1 MSELIDRIVD
11 VTTISKEISDTIA
24 NLNLL
29 NASIEAVKLN
39 VTSLADATRKA
50 KVGEDLIKNSK
61 SLNDEFTKG
70 GQVMKAWEIEVQK
83 LNEKTEKLTTSEKA
97 ASIEIAK
104 ARLELAA
111 ATKATKEAAI
121 ADIEKTANNGKLSD
135 SYNGLQRQLKNS
147 IAEYKNLSQAELAAG
162 KGKELLSKINETQAS
177 LKKTDASMGNYQ
189 RNVGNYAS
197 ALEGLT
203 PKLGG
208 LAGTLLNIAQ
218 SAKKSQDELN
228 EMGGDNGLGIMS
240 NPRIP
245 AGLAKIMTGIKGIGQ
260 SAIAMGKAFF
270 ANPIIAVA
278 GSLVFIFTQV
288 KKAFEESEERSNKL
302 NEAMARLAPIGRT
315 IGDVFEV
322 IADGF
327 IKFVEVSGKA
337 IAAVT
342 EFLGINPK
350 GSADQFAKAEKM
362 KQDAIINTRKAAER
376 ASKLEADL
384 ENQRAIIA
392 DKESYSF
399 EQRMQALK
407 KAEQL
412 EKQLA
417 ATKTEIARQN
427 LKAVLAENA
436 LDDNNA
442 EANQRKTDAVVAFNK
457 VKQEQATLS
466 RKLSKDEQ
474 KLIKEN
480 EADLKEQAATAKA
493 TADKII
499 AARRRLVDSQFAIQ
513 EESEQKSIDMS
524 NEAFNRQIE
533 DLKNNGE
540 LTKSLKSNL
549 EKAQDAEI
557 LKIKNEWKVK
567 QLNDDIKLDE
577 LIISQMQKNGQDTLK
592 EQKALLKKQMDA
604 EILAGGDLATIQLK
618 YQYLSLNLEEENS
631 AKKIA
636 LFEKTIAKQ
645 AELLS
650 QDYAK
655 KELQLKK
662 DFSLT
667 KQTAKDK
674 LEYEEKL
681 RKLQL
686 DALLDVNNKQ
696 IEALQQLLT
705 DSKLTDDKRAEL
717 SKKLADLKIANE
729 EAVTDAIIAENEKQV
744 AADDDGRKKREA
756 IVVALANATKEI
768 FSEIANF
775 ATQQSEQRIAEL
787 EKEQEASDA
796 SFETSQTNLDN
807 ALMSDENRIAKQLE
821 LDNKKAAADKAIAD
835 KIQAEK
841 IKQAKWEKANAII
854 QAVIST
860 GLAILEGSKQ
870 PIPLNF
876 IAIGLAASVGAI
888 QLATIASQSIP
899 AYEKG
904 TESHPGGLSLWGEK
918 RAEVA
923 VLPSGD
929 TFLATKPTVT
939 NFDAGTKI
947 YDSVQAY
954 ENAMGKQ
961 ALQEVTFDYDK
972 FGEMMPRL
980 DVKFDANGLLIMR
993 DKAGN
998 RRALLNRRYKR

>member
-39 VTSLADATRKA
+39 VTSLADSTRKA
-50 KVGEDLIKNSK
+50 KVGEDLVKNSK
-61 SLNDEFTKG
+61 SLNDEFVKG
-70 GQVMKAWEIEVQK
+70 GQVMKAWEIEVDK

-121 ADIEKTANNGKLSD
+121 VDIEKTANNGKLSD
-135 SYNGLQRQLKNS
+135 SYNGLQRQLKDS
-147 IAEYKNLSQAELAAG
+147 IAAYKNLSQAELAAG
-162 KGKELLSKINETQAS
+162 KGKELLTKINETQES
-177 LKKTDASMGNYQ
+177 LKKTDAAMGNYQ

-197 ALEGLT
+197 GLEGLT
-203 PKLGG
+203 PRLGG
-208 LAGTLLNIAQ
+208 LAGTLVDIANAAKENAKNVA
-218 SAKKSQDELN
+218 SAGDGMDK
-228 EMGGDNGLGIMS
+228 MGASSNGLNKGLS
-240 NPRIP
+240 FVS
-245 AGLAKIMTGIKGIGQ
+245 AGFKGIGQ
-260 SAIAMGKAFF
+260 AAVAMGKVIL
-270 ANPIIAVA
+270 ANPILFVA
-278 GSLVFIFTQV
+278 ASIVGIF
-288 KKAFEESEERSNKL
+288 KKVADAINESEERSNKL
-302 NEAMARLAPIGRT
+302 SLAMSRLAPIGRT

-327 IKFVEVSGKA
+327 ITFVEVAGKA
-337 IAAVT
+337 IGVIT
-342 EFLGINPK
+342 EFLHINPK
-350 GSADQFAKAEKM
+350 GSADAFVKAEKM
-362 KQDAIINTRKAAER
+362 KQDAIIKGR
-376 ASKLEADL
+376 ALMEKQSKLEADIDI
-384 ENQRAIIA
+384 QRAIIA
-392 DKESYSF
+392 DKEKYTF
-399 EQRMQALK
+399 AQRLAAQK
-407 KAEQL
+407 KAEDM

-417 ATKTEIARQN
+417 STKTRIARAN
-427 LKAVLAENA
+427 LLAVLAENA

-442 EANQRKTDAVVAFNK
+442 EANQRKTDAVIAFNK
-457 VKQEQATLS
+457 VKQEEAALS

-493 TADKII
+493 TAEKII
-499 AARRRLVDSQFAIQ
+499 AAKRRLVDSQFAIQ

-540 LTKSLKSNL
+540 LTESLKSNL
-549 EKAQDAEI
+549 EKAQGAEI

-645 AELLS
+645 TEKLS
-650 QDYAK
+650 AGYAK
-655 KELQLKK
+655 QERDLKK
-662 DFSLT
+662 
-667 KQTAKDK
+667 QYANGEINEQEYQDK
-674 LEYEEKL
+674 IA
-681 RKLQL
+681 KLQL

-705 DSKLTDDKRAEL
+705 DSNLTDDKRAEL
-717 SKKLADLKIANE
+717 SKKLADLQIENE
-729 EAVTDAIIAENEKQV
+729 NAVTDATNKNNKDRIQSDKDAIAKRIEV
-744 AADDDGRKKREA
+744 AN
-756 IVVALANATKEI
+756 ALGDATKEI
-768 FSEIANF
+768 FSSIADF
-775 ATQQSEQRIAEL
+775 ATQQSEQRVEEL

-807 ALMSDENRIAKQLE
+807 ALMSDENRAAKQLE
-821 LDNKKAAADKAIAD
+821 LDTAKAAADKAIAD

-841 IKQAKWEKANAII
+841 IKQAKWDKANSLV
-854 QAVIST
+854 QATIST
-860 GLAILEGSKQ
+860 GLAILNASQTK
-870 PIPLNF
+870 PFIPLGL
-876 IAIGLAASVGAI
+876 IAAGLAGTMGAI
-888 QLATIASQSIP
+888 QIASIASAQIP

-904 TESHPGGLSLWGEK
+904 TDNHPGGLSLWGEK
-918 RAEVA
+918 RSEVA
-923 VLPSGD
+923 VLPSGE

-954 ENAMGKQ
+954 ENAIGKQ
-961 ALQEVTFDYDK
+961 ALQEVVFDYDK